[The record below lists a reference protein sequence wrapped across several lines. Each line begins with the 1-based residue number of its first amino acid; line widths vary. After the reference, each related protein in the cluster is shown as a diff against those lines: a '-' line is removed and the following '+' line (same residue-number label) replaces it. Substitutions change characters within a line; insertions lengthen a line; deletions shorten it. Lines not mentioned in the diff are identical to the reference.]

1 MFPLK
6 LKTPHGVISGNV
18 TKTLIYEGVY
28 NFNTALRPVEM
39 GPVQKA
45 LNPWE
50 GTWEGPWE
58 GPREGPWKATREG
71 TREGPREGPGEGPRE
86 APTEGPWEA
95 PREGP
100 L

>member
-1 MFPLK
+1 MQLPYFTHNKYL
-6 LKTPHGVISGNV
+6 LLGYLVCGYLLWVN
-18 TKTLIYEGVY
+18 
-28 NFNTALRPVEM
+28 
-39 GPVQKA
+39 
-45 LNPWE
+45 
-50 GTWEGPWE
+50 
-58 GPREGPWKATREG
+58 PWKA